1 MSDESTHVYTEEEI
15 KQIAEMLNSGIE
27 PVSTHELDE
36 VVKLVNIT
44 SETLDNVFANK
55 TFGKEDFLALQALW
69 DQAWVVKEH
78 YAAIEEE
85 AKDLR
90 LFDKISLGIK
100 GFKALNKLFKSLKK
114 ARA

>member
-1 MSDESTHVYTEEEI
+1 MYTEEEI

-36 VVKLVNIT
+36 VIKLINIT
-44 SETLDNVFANK
+44 ADTIDNVFVNK
-55 TFGKEDFLALQALW
+55 SFGKEDFLALQALW

-85 AKDLR
+85 SKDLR
-90 LFDKISLGIK
+90 LFDKISLAVK
-100 GFKALNKLFKSLKK
+100 GFKALSKLFKSLKK
-114 ARA
+114 ART